1 MLYCWLVVK
10 SRFIYR
16 FLKLNFGLAIY
27 GAGLGMMV
35 HAGIGIPPWDVL
47 AQGLSLQTSLSFG
60 QATIAVSLIVML
72 FWIPLRV
79 RPGIGSVL
87 NAILVGLFADITMP
101 LLPDFDLYWQ
111 NVLLF
116 IGGLL
121 VISFATGL
129 YISCGFGKGPRDG
142 LMMGLA
148 QKFNQP
154 FWITRTSVE
163 IIVVTIGFLLGGQ
176 VREGT
181 LIFALSIGY
190 LNQLAMRLFGLADKS
205 GRV

>member
-1 MLYCWLVVK
+1 
-10 SRFIYR
+10 
-16 FLKLNFGLAIY
+16 
-27 GAGLGMMV
+27 
-35 HAGIGIPPWDVL
+35 
-47 AQGLSLQTSLSFG
+47 
-60 QATIAVSLIVML
+60 ML

-154 FWITRTSVE
+154 FWITRTSAE

>member
-1 MLYCWLVVK
+1 VPQ
-10 SRFIYR
+10 SNFIYR
-16 FLKLNFGLAIY
+16 FAKLIFGLAIY

-47 AQGLSLQTSLSFG
+47 AQGISLQTSITFG
-60 QATIAVSLIVML
+60 QATIAVSLLVL
-72 FWIPLRV
+72 LLWIPLKV
-79 RPGIGSVL
+79 KPGIGSVL
-87 NAILVGLFADITMP
+87 NAILVGLFADLTMP
-101 LLPDFDLYWQ
+101 FLPDFEAYWQ
-111 NVLLF
+111 NFVLFVLGML
-116 IGGLL
+116 I
-121 VISFATGL
+121 ISFATGL

-148 QKFNQP
+148 KRFNKP

-163 IIVVTIGFLLGGQ
+163 IIVVIIGFSLGGQ

-181 LIFALSIGY
+181 LLFAISIGY

>member
-10 SRFIYR
+10 SRFTYR

-111 NVLLF
+111 NLLLF

>member
-1 MLYCWLVVK
+1 MLYCCNVIK
-10 SRFIYR
+10 SSFSYRFI
-16 FLKLNFGLAIY
+16 KLNIGLAIY
-27 GAGLGMMV
+27 GTGLGMMV

-47 AQGLSLQTSLSFG
+47 AQGLSIQSSLSFG
-60 QATIAVSLIVML
+60 QATVVVSLLVML
-72 FWIPLRV
+72 LWIPLRV

-87 NAILVGLFADITMP
+87 NAILVGLFADLTMP
-101 LLPDFDLYWQ
+101 YLPDFELYWQ
-111 NVLLF
+111 NLALF
-116 IGGLL
+116 ITGML

-148 QKFNQP
+148 QKFNKP
-154 FWITRTSVE
+154 FWITRTVVE
-163 IIVVTIGFLLGGQ
+163 IIVVTIGFALGGQ

-181 LIFALSIGY
+181 LLFAVSIGY
-190 LNQLAMRLFGLADKS
+190 LNQLAMRMFGLADKS

>member
-1 MLYCWLVVK
+1 MLK
-10 SRFIYR
+10 SNFYYR
-16 FLKLNFGLAIY
+16 FAKLIIGLAIY
-27 GAGLGMMV
+27 GTGLGMMV

-47 AQGLSLQTSLSFG
+47 AQGLSLQSTLTFG

-72 FWIPLRV
+72 FWIPLKV
-79 RPGIGSVL
+79 KPGIGSVL
-87 NAILVGLFADITMP
+87 NAILVGLFADLTMP
-101 LLPDFDLYWQ
+101 LWPEIESYWL
-111 NVLLF
+111 NLALF
-116 IGGLL
+116 IAGLL
-121 VISFATGL
+121 IISYATGL

-148 QKFNQP
+148 KRFNAP
-154 FWITRTSVE
+154 FWITRTTVE

-181 LIFALSIGY
+181 LLFALSIGY
-190 LNQLAMRLFGLADKS
+190 LNQLSMRLFGLADKS

>member
-1 MLYCWLVVK
+1 MRSWASL
-10 SRFIYR
+10 
-16 FLKLNFGLAIY
+16 
-27 GAGLGMMV
+27 
-35 HAGIGIPPWDVL
+35 PWDVL
-47 AQGLSLQTSLSFG
+47 AQGISKQTTLTFG
-60 QATIAVSLIVML
+60 YATVAVSILVLIA
-72 FWIPLRV
+72 WIPLRV
-79 RPGIGSVL
+79 KPGLGSVM
-87 NAILVGLFADITMP
+87 NAVMVGLVADLALTYIPT
-101 LLPDFDLYWQ
+101 PDVYWQ
-111 NVLLF
+111 NLLLF

-181 LIFALSIGY
+181 LIFALTIGY